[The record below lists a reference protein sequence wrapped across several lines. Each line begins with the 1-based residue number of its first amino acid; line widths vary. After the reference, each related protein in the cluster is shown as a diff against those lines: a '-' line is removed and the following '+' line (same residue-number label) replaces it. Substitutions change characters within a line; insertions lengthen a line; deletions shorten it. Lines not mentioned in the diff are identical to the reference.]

1 MLKIILFTS
10 CDFFSTVVWEGRDD
24 LYEVTT
30 DGGRELSFIFFKS
43 YMCIRSV
50 LSSKS
55 ISGWNAVKKKKQGNT
70 LPRKKG
76 LLQSFNLFPSGGS
89 LLWGWYFLHAVCLV
103 GFFFLSSCRVKE
115 RDNMKFRNVIDFL
128 RVWIKL
134 INLGTSSQKTY
145 HVELERHQVVS
156 KISFE
161 FEPTVNN

>member
-1 MLKIILFTS
+1 MRWPQMEAGNFLLFFLNHICVSDLCYPPSQYQGEML
-10 CDFFSTVVWEGRDD
+10 W
-24 LYEVTT
+24 
-30 DGGRELSFIFFKS
+30 
-43 YMCIRSV
+43 
-50 LSSKS
+50 
-55 ISGWNAVKKKKQGNT
+55 KKKQGNT